1 MPSDHAAGHS
11 VGLASLHHK
20 GDALPRREVVID
32 QSPSKS
38 QAALETMQSNGS

>member
-20 GDALPRREVVID
+20 VVID